1 MKKMVTMLVLVSM
14 LIVIPATAKV
24 YTRLQFVSNEN
35 GVLVVDVQALSD
47 DGAPLISLYRGA
59 FKISETLEQR
69 VTAVEFKHLLF
80 ERPAYIQEYGY
91 STPYRKV
98 TWIYTYD
105 TQSGMPY
112 AAVNTDWISVLRV
125 TITYNQSSEK
135 ATLSWANSPYY
146 WVKDD
151 QGNDITGDY
160 WPISPDLQDF
170 PLPVQLSA
178 FAAKTLENGA
188 VQLTWRTESELN
200 NLGFNLYR
208 SNSETEDF
216 VRVNDGLI
224 EGQGTTS
231 SAHDYSFVDATGG
244 TWYLI
249 ENISLDGLSTFDGPV
264 QASVL
269 SGVKSESSPTA
280 YALIT
285 NYPNP
290 FNPSTEIR
298 YALATA
304 GLVELTVYNVRGKSI
319 KQLVSA
325 HQAPGTYSIVWDGLN
340 LQGQRVD
347 SGIYLCEL
355 KVDNQVF
362 YHKMTMI
369 K

>member
-14 LIVIPATAKV
+14 WLAVPATAKV
-24 YTRLQFVSNEN
+24 YTRLQLVSNVN

-69 VTAVEFKHLLF
+69 VMAVEFKHLLF

-105 TQSGMPY
+105 TNSGKPY
-112 AAVNTDWISVLRV
+112 AAVDTDWVSVLRV
-125 TITYNQSSEK
+125 TITYNQSNEK
-135 ATLSWANSPYY
+135 ATLSWAGSPYY

-151 QGNDITGDY
+151 QDNDITGDY

-188 VQLTWRTESELN
+188 VQITWRTESELN

-208 SNSETEDF
+208 SSSETEGF
-216 VRVNDGLI
+216 VRVNEELI

-231 SAHDYSFVDATGG
+231 SAHDYSYVDATGG
-244 TWYLI
+244 VWYLI

-269 SGVKSESSPTA
+269 SGVKSEANPAGYT
-280 YALIT
+280 LIT

-298 YALATA
+298 YTLATA
-304 GLVELTVYNVRGKSI
+304 ASVELTVYSVRGKMT
-319 KQLVSA
+319 KQLVAA
-325 HQAPGTYSIVWDGLN
+325 HQAPGAYSVVWDGLDVN
-340 LQGQRVD
+340 GQRVD
-347 SGIYLCEL
+347 SGVYICEYR
-355 KVDNQVF
+355 VDNQVY
-362 YHKMTMI
+362 YHKMTMV